1 MSSGQ
6 PGSTSGRAW
15 PDVPGV
21 VMREF
26 AINYLAIVAAVVVR
40 MALGAL
46 WYSPLLF
53 VRPWM
58 ETVGRTEAEIRAGLP
73 RAVVSDAIGSFIMA
87 FVLVQAV
94 RYASAH
100 TAILGAA
107 VGFFN
112 WLGFVAVVTI
122 NAVVHEGRP
131 FRHFLINNGYQ
142 LISLLL
148 MGAILAAWR

>member
-1 MSSGQ
+1 
-6 PGSTSGRAW
+6 
-15 PDVPGV
+15 
-21 VMREF
+21 MREF
-26 AINYLAIVAAVVVR
+26 PINYLALLVAVVAR
-40 MALGAL
+40 MVLGAL

-53 VRPWM
+53 VGPWM
-58 ETVGRTEAEIRAGLP
+58 ETVGRTEAEVRAGLP
-73 RAVVSDAIGSFIMA
+73 KALVSDALGSFIMA
-87 FVLVQAV
+87 FVLVHAV
-94 RYASAH
+94 HYAGAH

-122 NAVVHEGRP
+122 NSVVHEGRP

-148 MGAILAAWR
+148 MGAIVAVWR